1 MFKVLIKRVVPPGK
15 ETELLH
21 LVTQLRV
28 GASGQSGYISGETLR
43 NTAKANE
50 FIVVSV
56 WDSEESW
63 EKWLASDLRIALQTQ
78 VDALIGAPTVCE
90 TYVYPHVMHS
100 V

>member
-1 MFKVLIKRVVPPGK
+1 MFKVLIKRTVPAGK
-15 ETELLH
+15 EKELLH

-43 NTAKANE
+43 NSAKPDE
-50 FIVVSV
+50 YIVVSV

-78 VDALIGAPTVCE
+78 VDALIGKPTVCE
-90 TYVYPHVMHS
+90 TYVYPHMTHID
-100 V
+100 